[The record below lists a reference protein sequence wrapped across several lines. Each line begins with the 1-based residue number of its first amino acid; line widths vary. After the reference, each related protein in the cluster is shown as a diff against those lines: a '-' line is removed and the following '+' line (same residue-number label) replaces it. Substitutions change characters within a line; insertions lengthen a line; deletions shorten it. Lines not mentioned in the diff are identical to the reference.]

1 MIKTTTVLK
10 QYFSVEA
17 LIKMATLDQV
27 CLRKPKK
34 LKTEEEVGTRKSDP
48 GSIDGVL
55 RNANTATCN
64 NLSIF

>member
-1 MIKTTTVLK
+1 MKT
-10 QYFSVEA
+10 
-17 LIKMATLDQV
+17 ATLDQV

-48 GSIDGVL
+48 GSIDGTL

-64 NLSIF
+64 NVSII